1 MKVNDKFYNE
11 ALQLEIQKAVERTG
25 VSSRVLGEL
34 LEISQDYA
42 RRIVKLEQSI
52 VRSDVER
59 KAVVVV
65 KLLND
70 LADQKLLPIDTP
82 KNNPR
87 YSDKLFEII
96 NQYLDKIS

>member
-11 ALQLEIQKAVERTG
+11 ALQIELQKAVERTG

-34 LEISQDYA
+34 LGISQDYA

-70 LADQKLLPIDTP
+70 LADQKLLPIETP

-87 YSDKLFEII
+87 SSDKLFEII

>member
-34 LEISQDYA
+34 LGISQDYA

-70 LADQKLLPIDTP
+70 LADQELLPIETP
-82 KNNPR
+82 NNNPR